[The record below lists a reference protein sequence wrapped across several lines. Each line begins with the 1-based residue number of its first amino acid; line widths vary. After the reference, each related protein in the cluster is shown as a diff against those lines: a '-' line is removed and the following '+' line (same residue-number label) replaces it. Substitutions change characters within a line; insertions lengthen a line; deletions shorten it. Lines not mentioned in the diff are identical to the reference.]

1 MSGEATQLIADAADA
16 PTDGS
21 VPAASVAPMSPAVG
35 PRRHRARRIAV
46 AVGFVLVTIST
57 AVVLIALALTREN
70 PRWWT
75 AVNPADPETVA
86 TAERVENGVT
96 SALTQVRIANNAADG
111 PESAATAAWQVFI
124 TTEQANAWLNV
135 RLRRW
140 LADQAEQG
148 NLDFRWPEG
157 VGQMQVSFQHG
168 RIHLGAVITRPSPG
182 GGPPRSQTLAAALRP
197 EFGPDGS
204 LWMTAERIEI
214 GRLAVPADWVIGSG
228 EKTAAK
234 VADVSTELARQ
245 PQTERVL
252 AAIRGE
258 RPVLSRPSI
267 KLADGRR
274 VRIVAIEPADD
285 RLVFTCTTEQRDGG
299 RP

>member
-1 MSGEATQLIADAADA
+1 MSGQATQLTADASTASTDTPA
-16 PTDGS
+16 PES
-21 VPAASVAPMSPAVG
+21 SVALMSPAVD

-46 AVGFVLVTIST
+46 AVGFVLVAIST

-75 AVNPADPETVA
+75 TVNPADPETIA

-96 SALTQVRIANNAADG
+96 SALTQVRTTNNAAG

-140 LADQAEQG
+140 LVDQAEQG

-157 VGQMQVSFQHG
+157 VGQMQVSFQRG
-168 RIHLGAVITRPSPG
+168 RIHLGAVITRPTPG

-285 RLVFTCTTEQRDGG
+285 RLVFTCTTEQRDSG

>member
-1 MSGEATQLIADAADA
+1 MSGEPPQLTA
-16 PTDGS
+16 DGS
-21 VPAASVAPMSPAVG
+21 AAGPASPTPSAVVDADASVATPRPAN
-35 PRRHRARRIAV
+35 RARRIAV
-46 AVGFVLVTIST
+46 AVGFVLVAIST
-57 AVVLIALALTREN
+57 ALVLIALALSQEN
-70 PRWWT
+70 PRWWV
-75 AVNPADPETVA
+75 AVNPANPETVA

-96 SALTQVRIANNAADG
+96 SALTQVRTANNPAAG
-111 PESAATAAWQVFI
+111 PESSATAAWQVFI

-135 RLRRW
+135 RLKRW

-157 VGQMQVSFQHG
+157 VGEMQVSFQRG
-168 RIHLGAVITRPSPG
+168 LIHLGAVITRPSPG
-182 GGPPRSQTLAAALRP
+182 GGAPRTQTLAAALRP
-197 EFGPDGS
+197 EFGSDGS

-214 GRLAVPADWVIGSG
+214 GRLAVPAGWVIGSG

-258 RPVLSRPSI
+258 RPVLSRPSV

-274 VRIVAIEPADD
+274 VRIIAIEPVDD
-285 RLVFTCTTEQRDGG
+285 KLVFTCTTEQR
-299 RP
+299 